1 MLGLCFA
8 LQYFVSFLVLQSLCG
23 RESWLFYFC
32 CVLNVMSL
40 LLLTLPRGAMGWSV
54 VCECGIPWS

>member
-23 RESWLFYFC
+23 IERVGCFTFA
-32 CVLNVMSL
+32 VF
-40 LLLTLPRGAMGWSV
+40 
-54 VCECGIPWS
+54 